1 MRNFMEYKHVAFA
14 WICLFLLLFAANSVT
29 AQEEFTAPNF
39 AQKPVV
45 CGPEE
50 SLIAMMEEND
60 LYPLIAS
67 PAKTIV
73 DIQNGKPIFVPVV
86 VIVFVSESGKM
97 MIVEHLVN
105 AEDRPMCQLSVGE
118 GIEFDTQA
126 IKDLLGMQ

>member
-1 MRNFMEYKHVAFA
+1 MEYKHVAFA
-14 WICLFLLLFAANSVT
+14 WICLFLLLFAVNSVT
-29 AQEEFTAPNF
+29 AQEEFATPSF

-50 SLIAMMEEND
+50 SLIAMMEKED

-73 DIQNGKPIFVPVV
+73 DVQNGKAIFVPIVLY
-86 VIVFVSESGKM
+86 VFVSESGKI

-105 AEDRPMCQLSVGE
+105 SEDRPMCQISVGE